1 MKPVLI
7 QNLLKRNRKRSIDT
21 DPSKDEIEKTA
32 TSIFNWVVVALAIII
47 VVSIS
52 IGA

>member
-7 QNLLKRNRKRSIDT
+7 QNLLKRNKKRSIDI

-32 TSIFNWVVVALAIII
+32 TSIFNWALVALAIIVI
-47 VVSIS
+47 VSIAV
-52 IGA
+52 GA

>member
-7 QNLLKRNRKRSIDT
+7 QSLLKKNRKKATSADT
-21 DPSKDEIEKTA
+21 SDVEIKKTA
-32 TSIFNWVVVALAIII
+32 DSIFNWALVALAIII

>member
-7 QNLLKRNRKRSIDT
+7 QTLLRKNKKRSIDI
-21 DPSKDEIEKTA
+21 DPSKDEVEKTA
-32 TSIFNWVVVALAIII
+32 NSIFNWALVALAVII

-52 IGA
+52 VGA

>member
-7 QNLLKRNRKRSIDT
+7 QNLMKRTQKKSIDI
-21 DPSKDEIEKTA
+21 DPSKEQIEKTA
-32 TSIFNWVVVALAIII
+32 NSIFNWALVVLTII
-47 VVSIS
+47 VVVSIA

>member
-7 QNLLKRNRKRSIDT
+7 QTLLRKNNKRSINV

-32 TSIFNWVVVALAIII
+32 NSIFNWALIVLAVII